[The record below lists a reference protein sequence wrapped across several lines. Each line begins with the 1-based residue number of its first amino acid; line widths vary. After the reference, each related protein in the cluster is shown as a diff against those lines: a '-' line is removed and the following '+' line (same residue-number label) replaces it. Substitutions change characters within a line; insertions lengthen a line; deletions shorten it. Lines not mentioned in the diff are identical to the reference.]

1 MDVAFKD
8 ESLDRL
14 EIDASF
20 SAGFGNAVVKAY
32 RKRMQQ
38 IRAARDE
45 RTFYAFR
52 SLRFEKLHGD
62 REGQFS
68 MRLSD
73 QWRLIRGASWRG
85 SKEDYPCHRNRR
97 LSLARGEKKCS
108 LVSLQR
114 FSRRGSLSVRS

>member
-14 EIDASF
+14 ETDTRF
-20 SAGFGNAVVKAY
+20 NAGFGDAVVKAY

-38 IRAARDE
+38 IRAATDE

-73 QWRLIRGASWRG
+73 QWRLIVELHGEAPR
-85 SKEDYPCHRNRR
+85 KTIYVVEIIDYH
-97 LSLARGEKKCS
+97 
-108 LVSLQR
+108 
-114 FSRRGSLSVRS
+114 